1 MARLGFGPAFLG
13 AYRTVVALA
22 DPTDRAG
29 LIAAILTVDY
39 LAFGLPALIAGISTS
54 HFGLHGTTL
63 VYSAAVAGLAA
74 AAALFPGIRS
84 RPCALQAPAAHPDL
98 RGPCIRPPHVPAAH
112 QQAEPTTAPTRPP
125 ASTGALEILE
135 RLGSLAFG
143 PDAGGGHLLREQ
155 ILHIVV
161 VAAS

>member
-54 HFGLHGTTL
+54 HFGLHGTAL

-74 AAALFPGIRS
+74 AAALVPGIRS
-84 RPCALQAPAAHPDL
+84 RPRRTAGACRSSGPARPVHPPAAYASRAPA
-98 RGPCIRPPHVPAAH
+98 
-112 QQAEPTTAPTRPP
+112 
-125 ASTGALEILE
+125 S
-135 RLGSLAFG
+135 
-143 PDAGGGHLLREQ
+143 
-155 ILHIVV
+155 
-161 VAAS
+161 